1 MLKRD
6 LIVQIMNQT
15 DHPLPKGK
23 NKKVIGFVK
32 NELCGKVM
40 TELKM

>member
-1 MLKRD
+1 MLKQD
-6 LIVQIMNQT
+6 LILQIMNQT

-23 NKKVIGFVK
+23 EKVIGFVK